1 MTYKVYGEK
10 QKGKQPPES
19 AEMVTFFNELRA
31 RYPEIARLATHI
43 KNEGKR
49 TMAQAQRDKAE
60 GLVTGFPD
68 VVIVG
73 APAFVCEMK
82 SKSKTS
88 RVSPEQ
94 KEILNAMSERGVFAC
109 VAYGWEAAM
118 QAVEDWLDA
127 QRR

>member
-1 MTYKVYGEK
+1 MTYKIYGEK

-19 AEMVTFFNELRA
+19 AEMVTFFNELRT
-31 RYPEIARLATHI
+31 RYPEIAKLATHI

-82 SKSKTS
+82 SKAKTA
-88 RVSPEQ
+88 RISPEQ
-94 KEILNAMSERGVFAC
+94 KDILELMTSRGAFAC

-118 QAVEDWLDA
+118 EAVEDWLNA
-127 QRR
+127 QGR